1 MAAPVT
7 APPTEAV
14 AQDAHWQAK
23 LAKLEAKKPIRR
35 SVKIVLDYDVEQ
47 AVVDAQTEVLRR
59 ENTLLRAQGDAE
71 SAPEDE
77 ASKEAVTD
85 AETALEAA
93 KAALEET
100 QTALDE
106 VTVELTFQALPRR
119 AFEKLISENPPTDE
133 ARKEGEQ
140 YNVDT
145 FVPAL
150 IAACSVDGDLDV
162 RDLASDDGR
171 GARRRWVANCPRST

>member
-1 MAAPVT
+1 
-7 APPTEAV
+7 
-14 AQDAHWQAK
+14 
-23 LAKLEAKKPIRR
+23 
-35 SVKIVLDYDVEQ
+35 
-47 AVVDAQTEVLRR
+47 
-59 ENTLLRAQGDAE
+59 
-71 SAPEDE
+71 
-77 ASKEAVTD
+77 VTD

-150 IAACSVDGDLDV
+150 IAACSVDGLTLEDV
-162 RDLASDDGR
+162 ERLIEQWNVAEVGSVFALCR
-171 GARRRWVANCPRST
+171 TVNETARVSLGAT